1 MKTKDKVTSE
11 TYRWQ
16 FELTGVMLF
25 PSQIPLKGSELYPAG
40 RKVFNVTLT
49 EYLSVLRPDRRKYRD
64 KRSNLNDTRI

>member
-40 RKVFNVTLT
+40 RKVFNIQVKKKKKKNSINGLETL
-49 EYLSVLRPDRRKYRD
+49 RK
-64 KRSNLNDTRI
+64 